1 VLEYLI
7 NVKPLFVV
15 YFLRPDEVRIVRY
28 VQPLTN
34 EQRALLEKTMKEDTA
49 FRARSRAHS
58 LLLSAAGTPIQ
69 TIANAYQVHRVTV
82 SAWIKKWEHHGV
94 QSLHD
99 QPRSG
104 RPTKLTPD
112 EQELAQQYIKE
123 EPRSLKGVVERL
135 AHKTEKRLS
144 ISTLKRLA
152 KKARLR
158 WKRVRKS
165 LKSLRDPIAFAKG
178 KRELEALQKQEDK
191 GKIDL
196 YYFDESG
203 FALDPTIPY
212 AWQEPK
218 SVIELPARKY
228 GRINVLGFM
237 NRQNDLHPFMFE
249 GSIHTGVVIA
259 CFDTFCQ
266 TLTKKTVVVIDNAS
280 IHTSEEFED
289 RLPYWKK
296 KGLIIKYL
304 PPYSPELNLI
314 EILWRRIKYTW
325 LPFSAYACL
334 NALSEALETIL
345 SHVLP
350 IRPIRFHLPE
360 FQAAR
365 RESSPIPAVVGC
377 LPVPLIRV

>member
-1 VLEYLI
+1 VAYS
-7 NVKPLFVV
+7 P
-15 YFLRPDEVRIVRY
+15 RHDEVMIVRY
-28 VQPLTN
+28 VQPLTD
-34 EQRALLEKTMKEDTA
+34 EQRELLEKTMKEDTA

-58 LLLSAAGTPIQ
+58 LLLSATGTPIKA
-69 TIANAYQVHRVTV
+69 IAKTYQVHRVTV
-82 SAWIKKWEHHGV
+82 SAWIKKWEQHGA

-104 RPTKLTPD
+104 RPSTLTPD
-112 EQELAQQYIKE
+112 EQALAQQYIKE

-144 ISTLKRLA
+144 VSTLKRLA

-218 SVIELPARKY
+218 SVIELPAMRY

-237 NRQNDLHPFMFE
+237 NRNNDLHTSMFE
-249 GSIHTGVVIA
+249 QSIHTGVVIA
-259 CFDTFCQ
+259 CFDAFCQ
-266 TLTKKTVVVIDNAS
+266 TITKKTVVVVDNAS
-280 IHTSEEFED
+280 IHRSEEFED
-289 RLPYWKK
+289 RMPHWKQH
-296 KGLIIKYL
+296 GLIIKYL

-334 NALSEALETIL
+334 NALSATLETIL
-345 SHVLP
+345 S
-350 IRPIRFHLPE
+350 
-360 FQAAR
+360 Q
-365 RESSPIPAVVGC
+365 VGSKYQ
-377 LPVPLIRV
+377 ITFA